1 MSPHLRPACFF
12 ILLGLLSA
20 PSSLAAELP
29 SGLQQSAPNTPNTNT
44 DALREL
50 RHQDPQWETVKT
62 HLPDPATATVEQL
75 ETVGD
80 VLRARRFP
88 EDALDYYLHAWRRG
102 GNNVMLLNK
111 IGVTQLELRHTS
123 AARAYFQRAIQLQK
137 KDPVAWNNLGAV
149 EYMDGRFAT
158 AISDY
163 SRAIKLNKT
172 SAIYHSNLA
181 TALFEEKR
189 YKDARA
195 QYKIALQLDPDMAHH
210 DGTGGLTAHMLS
222 PEDHA
227 RYCVCGARR
236 RDQYAALPDDGER
249 RRLRCAGGDA
259 FGREAGS
266 LSQGYARDSSG
277 SECQGTAERS
287 RLDRR
292 RSQQGSAVASSS
304 AELSLT
310 IICRDSGDNRSCSS
324 NRA

>member
-1 MSPHLRPACFF
+1 MSPHLRPVCFF
-12 ILLGLLSA
+12 LLFGLLSA
-20 PSSLAAELP
+20 PSPLAAELP

-88 EDALDYYLHAWRRG
+88 EDALDYYLHALRRG
-102 GNNVMLLNK
+102 GNDVMLMNK
-111 IGVTQLELRHTS
+111 IGVTQLELRHTA
-123 AARAYFQRAIQLQK
+123 AARAYFQRATQLQK

-158 AISDY
+158 AISNY
-163 SRAIKLNKT
+163 KRAIKLNKT

-195 QYKIALQLDPDMAHH
+195 QYKIALELDPDMAHH

-227 RYCVCGARR
+227 RYCFEMARL
-236 RDQYAALPDDGER
+236 YAELGDETNMLRYLTMASEGGFDVMGEMRSDGK
-249 RRLRCAGGDA
+249 
-259 FGREAGS
+259 
-266 LSQGYARDSSG
+266 
-277 SECQGTAERS
+277 
-287 RLDRR
+287 LDRYR
-292 RSQQGSAVASSS
+292 KDTRVILLVQNAKALRSGRASVDDAASKIPP
-304 AELSLT
+304 LPPVQP
-310 IICRDSGDNRSCSS
+310 N
-324 NRA
+324 

>member
-12 ILLGLLSA
+12 FLFGLLST
-20 PSSLAAELP
+20 PSPLVAELP
-29 SGLQQSAPNTPNTNT
+29 NDLQQNAPNTPNTNT
-44 DALREL
+44 DAHREL
-50 RHQDPQWETVKT
+50 RHEDPQWETVKA
-62 HLPDPATATVEQL
+62 HLPDPATATEEQL

-88 EDALDYYLHAWRRG
+88 EDALDYYLHALRRG
-102 GNNVMLLNK
+102 GNDVMLMNK
-111 IGVTQLELRHTS
+111 IGVTQLELRHTA

-227 RYCVCGARR
+227 RYCFEMARL
-236 RDQYAALPDDGER
+236 YAELGDETNMLRYLTMASEGGFDVLGEMR
-249 RRLRCAGGDA
+249 SDA
-259 FGREAGS
+259 K
-266 LSQGYARDSSG
+266 
-277 SECQGTAERS
+277 
-287 RLDRR
+287 LDRYR
-292 RSQQGSAVASSS
+292 KDTRVILLVQNAKALRSGRASVDDASSKIPP
-304 AELSLT
+304 LPPVQP
-310 IICRDSGDNRSCSS
+310 N
-324 NRA
+324 

>member
-1 MSPHLRPACFF
+1 MSPHLRPASLF
-12 ILLGLLSA
+12 LLFGLLSA
-20 PSSLAAELP
+20 PSPLIAELAA
-29 SGLQQSAPNTPNTNT
+29 GLQQNAPNTSTSNQS
-44 DALREL
+44 LREL
-50 RHQDPQWETVKT
+50 RHQDPSWDLVKL
-62 HLPDPATATVEQL
+62 HLPDPATATREQL

-88 EDALDYYLHAWRRG
+88 EDALDYYLYALKRG
-102 GNNVMLLNK
+102 GGNQVMLLNK
-111 IGVTQLELRHTS
+111 IGVTHLELRHTA
-123 AARAYFQRAIQLQK
+123 AARSYFQTATKLQK

-163 SRAIKLNKT
+163 NRAIKLNKT

-227 RYCVCGARR
+227 RYCFEMARL
-236 RDQYAALPDDGER
+236 YAELGDETNMLRYLTMASEGGFDVMSEMRSDPKLDHYRKDTRVLLLVQNAKALR
-249 RRLRCAGGDA
+249 S
-259 FGREAGS
+259 GRASIG
-266 LSQGYARDSSG
+266 DSSG
-277 SECQGTAERS
+277 SVPPLPPVQP
-287 RLDRR
+287 
-292 RSQQGSAVASSS
+292 
-304 AELSLT
+304 
-310 IICRDSGDNRSCSS
+310 N
-324 NRA
+324 

>member
-12 ILLGLLSA
+12 LLFGLLSA
-20 PSSLAAELP
+20 PSPLMAELP
-29 SGLQQSAPNTPNTNT
+29 SGLQQNTPNTNT
-44 DALREL
+44 EALREL
-50 RHQDPQWETVKT
+50 RHQDPQGESVRL

-75 ETVGD
+75 ETVAD

-88 EDALDYYLHAWRRG
+88 EDALDYYLYALRRG
-102 GNNVMLLNK
+102 GNNVMLMNK
-111 IGVTQLELRHTS
+111 IGVTQLELRHTA

-181 TALFEEKR
+181 TALFEEKK

-195 QYKIALQLDPDMAHH
+195 HYKIALQLDPDMAHH

-227 RYCVCGARR
+227 RYCFEMARL
-236 RDQYAALPDDGER
+236 Y
-249 RRLRCAGGDA
+249 
-259 FGREAGS
+259 
-266 LSQGYARDSSG
+266 
-277 SECQGTAERS
+277 
-287 RLDRR
+287 
-292 RSQQGSAVASSS
+292 
-304 AELSLT
+304 AELGDETNMLHYLT
-310 IICRDSGDNRSCSS
+310 MASEGGFDVLGEMRSDAKLDHYRKDVRVILLVQNAKALRSGRASIGDSPNSVPPLPPV
-324 NRA
+324 